1 MQGVLRVFVDANVL
15 YSRTQRD
22 WLALI
27 YLQGQQS
34 PYEVYW
40 SEDVLAEVAYHLRRR
55 HPLWSG
61 RKIATLRD
69 RIAGT
74 FEVGRVTDFE
84 VVAVDGVTDEH
95 DLHVHAAA
103 VSCAADIVL
112 TNNVRDFVGVE
123 DYDVLTPDEL
133 FVLVDD
139 SAPDAVA
146 AAAAEQAD
154 YWGRRGTADL
164 AESLVDAGCPG
175 FAERV
180 QGHLR
185 WMALT
190 GQ

>member
-27 YLQGQQS
+27 YLQGEQS

-40 SEDVLAEVAYHLRRR
+40 SEDVLAEVASHLRRR

-61 RKIATLRD
+61 RKIATFRD

-84 VVAVDGVTDEH
+84 VAAVDSVTDEH

-103 VSCAADIVL
+103 VSCSTDIVL
-112 TNNVRDFVGVE
+112 TSNVRDFVGVE

-139 SAPDAVA
+139 SAPDAVRA
-146 AAAAEQAD
+146 AAAAQAD
-154 YWGRRGTADL
+154 YRGRRGTADL
-164 AESLVDAGCPG
+164 AESLVGAGCPR

-180 QGHLR
+180 QGHLG

>member
-61 RKIATLRD
+61 RKIATFRD

-74 FEVGRVTDFE
+74 FEVGRVTDF
-84 VVAVDGVTDEH
+84 
-95 DLHVHAAA
+95 
-103 VSCAADIVL
+103 
-112 TNNVRDFVGVE
+112 
-123 DYDVLTPDEL
+123 
-133 FVLVDD
+133 
-139 SAPDAVA
+139 
-146 AAAAEQAD
+146 
-154 YWGRRGTADL
+154 
-164 AESLVDAGCPG
+164 
-175 FAERV
+175 
-180 QGHLR
+180 
-185 WMALT
+185 
-190 GQ
+190 